1 MEDFFFTGPL
11 DYLLFEG
18 EIAHGSVK
26 PPVQVIKRK
35 PSDVPGQTTW
45 TGFGFMQVFEG
56 STLTFRIPEIYR
68 TMNYFPVIRYEQDPA
83 NPLDWQTVD
92 VELLS
97 PDGPP
102 GENSACAGAPE
113 VKQTLSLPEGE
124 KSVELR
130 SSFCLEQSRSYEI
143 KLTFTQY
150 DPSQPQGAKILID
163 SVSDSRPSSDP
174 TLNPLLCSRLLS
186 SRTWTTSHSSVPT
199 PMFKLAQLKV
209 ADPQLQWMTVSWLTT
224 PQKKRMTAPALAPD
238 LW

>member
-18 EIAHGSVK
+18 EISHGSVK

-35 PSDVPGQTTW
+35 PSKVPGETTW

-68 TMNYFPVIRYEQDPA
+68 TMGYFPVIRYEHDPA

-97 PDGPP
+97 PDGQP
-102 GENSACAGAPE
+102 GETSACGAQE

-130 SSFCLEQSRSYEI
+130 NAFCLEQSRSYEI

-150 DPSQPQGAKILID
+150 NPSQPQGAKILID
-163 SVSDSRPSSDP
+163 SVSNSRPSSVQTNLSFSFPACSDP
-174 TLNPLLCSRLLS
+174 
-186 SRTWTTSHSSVPT
+186 
-199 PMFKLAQLKV
+199 
-209 ADPQLQWMTVSWLTT
+209 
-224 PQKKRMTAPALAPD
+224 
-238 LW
+238 